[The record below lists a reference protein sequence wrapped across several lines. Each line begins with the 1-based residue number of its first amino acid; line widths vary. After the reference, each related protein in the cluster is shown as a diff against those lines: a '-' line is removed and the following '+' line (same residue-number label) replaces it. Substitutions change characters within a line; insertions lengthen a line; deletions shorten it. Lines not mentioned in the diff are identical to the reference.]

1 MCAVYKVRLFIED
14 DGMLRRDNGSIVERS
29 SFVNERRESDG
40 GEGVVKRKRWVVE
53 DLPRYGFIFEFI
65 FELGK

>member
-1 MCAVYKVRLFIED
+1 MCAAYKVRLFIED
-14 DGMLRRDNGSIVERS
+14 DGMLRRDDGSIVERS
-29 SFVNERRESDG
+29 SFVKERRERDG
-40 GEGVVKRKRWVVE
+40 GEGVVKRKMWVVE

>member
-1 MCAVYKVRLFIED
+1 MCAEYKVRLVIRD
-14 DGMLRRDNGSIVERS
+14 DGMLRREDGSIVERRL
-29 SFVNERRESDG
+29 FVKERRERDG